1 MSRKAAEVQD
11 DGSVEWSPDESSG
24 IQLPIQKRLGTAL
37 ILEFQA
43 KRTLDIGP
51 QKQVGLAVL
60 WLRDLVDGERTT
72 MRIALW
78 DEDGDTAQYIQQNY
92 IPPLSPDNLKADVPD
107 AKQIGY
113 VELDVQVIAGLTKA
127 HQKILDGSDPQRK
140 QSWEEYEAQDAA
152 GARDDVGL
160 GKDGEEGVQAPK
172 DQNFTVEETQSKES
186 HKLASDDDW
195 TDANHSH
202 TENEEGAGSGE
213 ENEDDSGHRGP
224 VQMFKDWRAHEHDLH
239 REHRGLM
246 QTKPMRT
253 ANWLK
258 DGVKKSGQKVQDR
271 FSQHSREPEIETE
284 V

>member
-11 DGSVEWSPDESSG
+11 NGSVEWSPDESAG
-24 IQLPIQKRLGTAL
+24 LQLPIQKRFGTAL
-37 ILEFQA
+37 ILEFKV

-72 MRIALW
+72 MRVALW
-78 DEDGDTAQYIQQNY
+78 DEDGDTAEYIEQNY
-92 IPPLSPDNLKADVPD
+92 IPPLSPDSAKADVPD

-113 VELDVQVIAGLTKA
+113 VELDVQVIAGLTEA
-127 HQKILDGSDPQRK
+127 HQKVLDGSDPQRK
-140 QSWEEYEAQDAA
+140 QSWEEYEAQAA
-152 GARDDVGL
+152 VGARDDVGL
-160 GKDGEEGVQAPK
+160 GKDGEEGGPEPK
-172 DQNFTVEETQSKES
+172 DQNFAVDES
-186 HKLASDDDW
+186 QAGEGHKRASDDEW

-202 TENEEGAGSGE
+202 TENEDAEGSGE
-213 ENEDDSGHRGP
+213 ESDGGGHRGP
-224 VQMFKDWRAHEHDLH
+224 IRMFKGWKGHEHDLH
-239 REHRGLM
+239 REHRDLM

-258 DGVKKSGQKVQDR
+258 DGVKKGGQKVQDR
-271 FSQHSREPEIETE
+271 FSQHPREPEIETE